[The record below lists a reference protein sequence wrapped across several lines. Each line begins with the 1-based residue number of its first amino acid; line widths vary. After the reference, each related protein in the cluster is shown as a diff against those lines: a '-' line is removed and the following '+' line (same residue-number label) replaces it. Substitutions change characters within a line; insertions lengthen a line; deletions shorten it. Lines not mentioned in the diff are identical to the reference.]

1 MTVKRMRVPIIAALA
16 IAVGAVLAMAMPAG
30 ASVSLQSQSPPVAAV
45 KLGPNAKLDAKGAVV
60 FPTVKVTCV
69 PGEFA
74 QLTVQVTEAVGKNI
88 ASGATSQEVSPCTG
102 AVQKFTVAVTP
113 INHPFKKGVAFGQAW
128 LDVCNGFSCHTFR
141 DFRNI
146 QIVSK

>member
-1 MTVKRMRVPIIAALA
+1 MRTRRVRFPLIAALA
-16 IAVGAVLAMAMPAG
+16 VAVGAIVAMAMPAG

-45 KLGPNAKLDAKGAVV
+45 KLGPKAKLNAKGAVV

-74 QLTVQVTEAVGKNI
+74 QLTVQVTEAVGNNI
-88 ASGATSQEVSPCTG
+88 ASGASSQEVSPCTG
-102 AVQKFTVAVTP
+102 AVQKFTIAVTP
-113 INHPFKKGVAFGQAW
+113 VNHPFRKGVAFGQAW

-141 DFRNI
+141 DFHNI
-146 QIVSK
+146 QITK